1 MFLSL
6 YERHNKLQHLMNLYQ
21 KFLLIGHL
29 ESNKQNICLISENHN
44 VKSVNKQQQLNSFM
58 IKYETDCI

>member
-29 ESNKQNICLISENHN
+29 ESNKQNIFLISENHN